1 MSNSEIFDVST
12 EETET
17 TDIKLTLMKYVRYWY
32 VFLLGIIISV
42 GLAHAYLR
50 YYAIPQYKVYSTM
63 LIKDDENGQ
72 SLSNVDALSDL
83 SSFKSHQSI
92 DNQIEV
98 LKSKGLMER
107 VVSELDLSIAY
118 FVKGSVKDIEVYG
131 SYLPIKVVPGKLD
144 STSVGQS
151 FTITPKAD
159 SLFELAD
166 ATGKSTSYKFGQQI
180 TKPYGTFSVIALPG
194 RTVGNTVFVIQIRDG
209 KQIAGYYNGAVAVQL
224 VNKNTSVLSLSLT
237 DPIPERARN
246 IINKLMEV
254 YNREAIEDKSTM
266 AANTLKFLDERIG
279 YLTNDIVK
287 VEKGVEQYKSGR
299 SITDIPT
306 QATDYTAQA
315 STYTKQSS
323 ELAIQL
329 SVLESIERYLR
340 QPNSEYSTVP
350 SSLDIKDETLVSLIG
365 SFNALQLNR
374 ERMLRTIQPN
384 SVLMQNANQELV
396 NLKAKILEN
405 LQNIKTSL
413 QITRSQLQKNSGQFE
428 SKIRQVPQQERELA
442 SISRQQEIKR
452 NVYAYL
458 LQKREETSLSLA
470 ATVSAARVLDPAM
483 GGDFPISPNRQ
494 AIYLMAL
501 LFGLSLPAVCIYGIG
516 LLNNKVQTQQDVTA
530 TTGLPIIGEIS
541 HHKEKDKVVVAK
553 GNRSPI
559 TEIFRLIRANLNFV
573 IADKESV
580 VLMVTSSMSGEG
592 KTFFSINLAASM
604 ALTAKRVLLIDLD
617 LRAAQVASYLEIPEV
632 PGISDYLTEDNVN
645 LENIIK
651 SSDKIPNLSIIT
663 AGFLPSNP
671 AELVMTPKFSH
682 LLQEL
687 KRSFDYIIVDTAPV
701 GLVAEAFTLNRFIDY
716 TIYVVRY
723 NYTYKSQLNII
734 RNANRQKSLKNI
746 MVVMND
752 AKQQNGQNYGYG
764 YGYGYAQD
772 KKVRA

>member
-1 MSNSEIFDVST
+1 MSNSEIFDVAT

-17 TDIKLTLMKYVRYWY
+17 TDIKLSLMRYVRYWY
-32 VFLLGIIISV
+32 VFLLGIILSV
-42 GLAHAYLR
+42 GLAHLYLR

-83 SSFKSHQSI
+83 SSFKSHQSV

-118 FVKGSVKDIEVYG
+118 FVKGSVKNIEIYG
-131 SYLPIKVVPGKLD
+131 SYLPIKVVPSKLD

-151 FTITPKAD
+151 FSITPKAD
-159 SLFELAD
+159 SLFDLAD
-166 ATGKSTSYKFGQQI
+166 ADGKVTSYKFGQQI

-194 RTVGNTVFVIQIRDG
+194 RNVSNTTFVIQIRDA
-209 KQIAGYYNGAVAVQL
+209 KQLAGYYNGAVAIQL
-224 VNKNTSVLSLSLT
+224 VNKNTSVLSLTLT

-287 VEKGVEQYKSGR
+287 VEKGVERYKSGR

-306 QATDYTAQA
+306 QATDYTSQA

-329 SVLESIERYLR
+329 SVLESIERYLS

-350 SSLDIKDETLVSLIG
+350 SSLDIKDETLVGLIG
-365 SFNALQLNR
+365 SFNAMQLNR
-374 ERMLRTIQPN
+374 ERMLRTVQPN
-384 SVLMQNANQELV
+384 SVLMQNANQELG
-396 NLKAKILEN
+396 NMKAKILEN
-405 LQNIKTSL
+405 LQNIKTGL
-413 QITRSQLQKNSGQFE
+413 QIARNQLQKNTGQFE

-442 SISRQQEIKR
+442 NISRQQEIKR

-483 GGDFPISPNRQ
+483 GGESPISPNRQ

-501 LFGLSLPAVCIYGIG
+501 LFGLSLPAICIYGIG
-516 LLNNKVQTQQDVTA
+516 LLNNKVQTQQDVTSA
-530 TTGLPIIGEIS
+530 TGLPIIGEIV
-541 HHKEKDKVVVAK
+541 HHKEQDKVVVSK

-604 ALTAKRVLLIDLD
+604 ALTSKRVLLIDLD
-617 LRAAQVASYLEIPEV
+617 LRAAQVASYLQIPEI
-632 PGISDYLTEDNVN
+632 PGISDYLTEDDVA
-645 LENIIK
+645 LEDIIK

-687 KRSFDYIIVDTAPV
+687 KRSFDCIIIDTPPA

-716 TIYVVRY
+716 TIYIVRY
-723 NYTYKSQLNII
+723 NYTFKSQLNII
-734 RNANRQKSLKNI
+734 RNANRQKSLKNV
-746 MVVMND
+746 MLVMND